1 MACEESKGTGG
12 KGDVHFIAHSSSNTP
27 ISSGMPVD
35 WKQPRQSQL
44 DPMLQVTVLELVRVS
59 HDDSVYKYLSLLYIQ
74 KIIKIYMT
82 HICGHLVYESGNIVH
97 KLDT

>member
-12 KGDVHFIAHSSSNTP
+12 KGVVHFIAHSSSNTP
-27 ISSGMPVD
+27 ISSGMPVA

-59 HDDSVYKYLSLLYIQ
+59 HDDSVYKYFKLTVYPEDYKQ
-74 KIIKIYMT
+74 IYDP
-82 HICGHLVYESGNIVH
+82 HLWTSGV
-97 KLDT
+97 